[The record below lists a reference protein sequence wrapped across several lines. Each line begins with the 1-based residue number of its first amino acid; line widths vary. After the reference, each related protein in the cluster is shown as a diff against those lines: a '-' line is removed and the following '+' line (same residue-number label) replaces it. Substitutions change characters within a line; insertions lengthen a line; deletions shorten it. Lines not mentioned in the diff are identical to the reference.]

1 MWGATNRCQV
11 GVCGKLRSCQKKN
24 QISPVQC
31 KFLTG
36 RPESIE
42 PGRFAAR
49 ITVKTTLQIKTRVV
63 CCRKRDAAAEL
74 HQKPDFE
81 EGMGGKEGLCPC
93 TVDGPD
99 LHSLTM
105 IQWAE
110 EK

>member
-1 MWGATNRCQV
+1 M
-11 GVCGKLRSCQKKN
+11 S
-24 QISPVQC
+24 IF
-31 KFLTG
+31 FLT
-36 RPESIE
+36 S
-42 PGRFAAR
+42 PGNLAGKCLYCA
-49 ITVKTTLQIKTRVV
+49 VLP
-63 CCRKRDAAAEL
+63 
-74 HQKPDFE
+74 QKLDFE